1 MTMIRRVSITSI
13 SRFVIGYMVLAF
25 GWWSYHLWQQNDRL
39 YAAELSVLEHSAIP
53 KNGVTSEVLAQ
64 KWQSTRRMIV
74 GEGLFFTLCLAVG
87 LYIINRSAN
96 REVSLARQRRNFM
109 LSITHE
115 LKSPIAG
122 MHLVLETL
130 GKRTLSREQ
139 TEKLCANGLRDAV
152 RLQTL
157 VQDLLLA
164 ARLEDGWQPHPENV
178 DLALLAQDIITSLE
192 TRFPA
197 AHFEIKLAKDL
208 PPLSADKA
216 GLASVLQNLL
226 ENAAKYSGETPRVML
241 SARQE
246 PNKMVLAISDNG
258 IGIPDSEKKAVFEKF
273 YRIGNEDTRRNT
285 GTGLGLYIVKQVVK
299 AHKGQISVQDNTPK
313 GSIFVIE
320 WPLLATMQSNADA

>member
-1 MTMIRRVSITSI
+1 MIRRVSITGI

-39 YAAELSVLEHSAIP
+39 YAAELSVLQYGAIP
-53 KNGVTSEVLAQ
+53 KNGATSEILAQ

-122 MHLVLETL
+122 MRLILETL

-139 TEKLCANGLRDAV
+139 TEKLCTNGLRDAV

-157 VQDLLLA
+157 VEDLLLA
-164 ARLEDGWQPHPENV
+164 ARLEDSWQPHPENV
-178 DLALLAQDIITSLE
+178 DLAFLAQDMIASLE
-192 TRFPA
+192 TRFPE
-197 AHFEIKLAKDL
+197 AHFEIDLAEDL
-208 PPLSADKA
+208 PLLSADKA
-216 GLASVLQNLL
+216 GLTSVLQNLL
-226 ENAAKYSGETPRVML
+226 ENAVKYSGASPHVTL
-241 SARQE
+241 AARQQAGKLILE
-246 PNKMVLAISDNG
+246 VRDRG
-258 IGIPDSEKKAVFEKF
+258 VGIPNAEKEAIFEKF

-299 AHKGQISVQDNTPK
+299 AHNGRIYVQDNIPT

-320 WPLLATMQSNADA
+320 WAFHPINSLNVAA

>member
-1 MTMIRRVSITSI
+1 MIRRVSITGI

-39 YAAELSVLEHSAIP
+39 YAAEISALQHSATP
-53 KNGVTSEVLAQ
+53 KDVTLETLAQ
-64 KWQSTRRMIV
+64 KRQRTRRMIV

-122 MHLVLETL
+122 MRLILETL

-139 TEKLCANGLRDAV
+139 TEKLCVNGLRDAV

-157 VQDLLLA
+157 VEDLLLA
-164 ARLEDGWQPHPENV
+164 ARLEDSWQPHPENV
-178 DLALLAQDIITSLE
+178 DLTFLAQDIIASLE

-197 AHFEIKLAKDL
+197 AHFETDLAAGL

-216 GLASVLQNLL
+216 GLTSVLQNLL
-226 ENAAKYSGETPRVML
+226 ENAVKYSGEDAHVTLV
-241 SARQE
+241 ARQQADKLILE
-246 PNKMVLAISDNG
+246 VRDRG
-258 IGIPDSEKKAVFEKF
+258 VGIPNAEKEAIFEKF

-299 AHKGQISVQDNTPK
+299 AHKGRIYVQDNTPK

-320 WPLLATMQSNADA
+320 WAFNPTSLANT